1 MSSRWK
7 PLGKIYDPALH
18 PMDFAPEGYAQS
30 PQTLVLK
37 DRVRIYFSTRARDAV
52 GKFVSNVAYVDFDR
66 ELRKI
71 IGHAKKPVI
80 ALGGLGCFDE
90 HGIFPFNVL
99 RDGERVMA
107 FTTGWNRRLSVSTD
121 AAIGLA
127 ISTDGGTSFEKI
139 GTGPVLAPCLHEPF
153 LVGDA
158 FVLSNQQR
166 LHMWY
171 VHGTRWIADVSGGP
185 AERVYKIAHAQSADG
200 IAWQRDGRQIIADSL
215 GPDECQALPTV
226 IEHQGVYHMMFCY
239 RAAVGFRNRRDR
251 AYRLGHAW
259 SENLTHWHRDESE
272 WVLDRPSKGWDSQMM
287 CYPHLFRVDQQIYL
301 LYNGNEFGR
310 HGFGIAQLI

>member
-1 MSSRWK
+1 MNPRWE
-7 PLGKIYDPALH
+7 PLGKIYDPACYPL
-18 PMDFAPEGYAQS
+18 DFAPEGYAQS
-30 PQTLVLK
+30 PQTLVLD

-52 GKFVSNVAYVDFDR
+52 GRFISNVAYVDFDR
-66 ELRKI
+66 ELLNV
-71 IGHAKKPVI
+71 IGQARKPVI

-99 RDGERVMA
+99 RDGERVLA
-107 FTTGWNRRLSVSTD
+107 FTTGWNRRRSVSTD

-127 ISTDGGTSFEKI
+127 LSTDGGTSFEKI
-139 GTGPVLAPCLHEPF
+139 GSGPVVAPSLHEPF

-158 FVLSNQQR
+158 FVLRHQQH
-166 LHMWY
+166 LYMWY
-171 VHGTRWIADVSGGP
+171 IHGTRWIIDPAGGP
-185 AERVYKIAHAQSADG
+185 AERVYKIAHARSTDG
-200 IAWQRDGRQIIADSL
+200 IAWKREGRQIIVDSL

-226 IEHQGVYHMMFCY
+226 IEYQGVYHMMFCY
-239 RAAVGFRNRRDR
+239 RLAVGFRDRRDH

-259 SENLTHWHRDESE
+259 SEDLTYWHRDDSE
-272 WVLDRPSKGWDSQMM
+272 WVLDRPSQGWDSQMM
-287 CYPHLFRVDQQIYL
+287 CYPHLFRVGQRVYL